1 MAGSVML
8 NCKVLLGGLDLSGQ
22 HSSLQLEYGAEML
35 DVTVFQAGVGTATR
49 LMKPGLKT
57 FSFNGDIFWDD
68 VTDLVLFNRIA
79 ATREVMSFAPVG
91 ETEGDRTF
99 FTRGVNATY
108 NPASGEVGQLL
119 KANMVGQNSNQA
131 LVRGQLMKRGSVT
144 GASSNT
150 TGINM
155 GAVVA
160 GQRIYSALH
169 VLSPTTSGA
178 PSLTA
183 IIESDDSAGFTTP
196 TTRLTHSAFT
206 VNGADWQEAAGP
218 FTDAY
223 WRAKYTISGGGT
235 FTVFHSF
242 GIL

>member
-35 DVTVFQAGVGTATR
+35 DVTVFQPGVGTATR
-49 LMKPGLKT
+49 LNKPGLKT

-68 VTDLVLFNRIA
+68 VTDLALFNRIA
-79 ATREVMSFAPVG
+79 AVREVMSFAPVG

-99 FTRGVNATY
+99 FTQGVNATY

-131 LVRGQLMKRGSVT
+131 LVRGQLMKRGNVAT
-144 GASSNT
+144 TSNS
-150 TGINM
+150 TGIQM
-155 GAVVA
+155 GAVAA

-169 VLSPTTSGA
+169 VLAPLTSGV
-178 PSLTA
+178 PSIVA
-183 IIESDDSAGFTTP
+183 IIESDDTAGFTTP
-196 TTRLTHSAFT
+196 TTRLTHATFT
-206 VNGADWQEAAGP
+206 EDGADWKEAAGP
-218 FTDAY
+218 ITDTY
-223 WRAKYTISGGGT
+223 WRAKWTISGAQT
-235 FTVFHSF
+235 FTIFHSF
-242 GIL
+242 GIQ